1 LGGNVSKVVNKL
13 MLDFDWR
20 LQHGQR
26 TIGQI
31 SILWQLGS
39 RGGKDPMW
47 SNEVFFGV
55 DDFFHLMGL
64 IGFLRI
70 IIKVGGENCSSIK

>member
-1 LGGNVSKVVNKL
+1 LGKNVNKVVNKL

-20 LQHGQR
+20 LQHGQT

-39 RGGKDPMW
+39 RGGKNPM
-47 SNEVFFGV
+47 
-55 DDFFHLMGL
+55 
-64 IGFLRI
+64 
-70 IIKVGGENCSSIK
+70 